1 MTIDPRCHQH
11 EEATIR
17 AFVVRERQ
25 ERFIYLLADSKRRR
39 KFLKEL
45 GHFRWFDARFASAVP
60 WKVDPTLSLWGRHTQ
75 GIESIRRL
83 LKAKGAG
90 QFCWAISHKRE
101 VDGQELELG
110 AALEDLAGQS
120 MGLILSCVPGRLAY
134 FEGEEQ
140 SLLLS
145 RPADPSNN

>member
-1 MTIDPRCHQH
+1 MTIDPRSREH

-17 AFVVRERQ
+17 AFVIRERQ
-25 ERFIYLLADSKRRR
+25 ERFIYLLADSKRRQ
-39 KFLKEL
+39 KFIREL

-75 GIESIRRL
+75 GIENIWKL

-90 QFCWAISHKRE
+90 QFCWAISHNAK
-101 VDGQELELG
+101 VDGQEIELKS
-110 AALEDLAGQS
+110 ALEDLAGHS
-120 MGLILSCVPGRLAY
+120 TGIILSCIPGRLAY

-145 RPADPSNN
+145 RPEGSSHK